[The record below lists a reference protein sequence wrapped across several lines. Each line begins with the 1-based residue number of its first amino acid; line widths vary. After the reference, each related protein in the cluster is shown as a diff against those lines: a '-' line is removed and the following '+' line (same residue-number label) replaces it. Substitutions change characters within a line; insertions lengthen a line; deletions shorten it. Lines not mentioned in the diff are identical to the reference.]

1 MKMLKMLVAASVV
14 LVALTA
20 FAYGEP
26 KSIYQFVAKDIIG
39 YDVPLSSYRG
49 KVLLIV
55 NIASKCT
62 KVEQLGELQ
71 TLYDELNV
79 DGLEILAFPCNDFLR
94 QEPKSNEEI
103 RQFCTRKYAIT
114 FPVFSKISVKGRDTH
129 PIYQYLTSKEA
140 NGVMDT
146 YVKWNYQKYL
156 IDREGRLVATFK
168 PRVTVADPIFRQT
181 LDSLM
186 RQP

>member
-1 MKMLKMLVAASVV
+1 MTMLKLLIAATVALA
-14 LVALTA
+14 ALTA
-20 FAYGEP
+20 FAYEEP
-26 KSIYQFVAKDIIG
+26 QPIYQFVAKDIIG
-39 YDVPLSSYRG
+39 YDVPLSNYRG
-49 KVLLIV
+49 KVLLVV
-55 NIASKCT
+55 NIASKCS

-71 TLYDELNV
+71 ALYDELNA

-129 PIYQYLTSKEA
+129 PIYKYLTSKAA

-156 IDREGRLVATFK
+156 IDKEGRLVATFK
-168 PRVTVADPIFRQT
+168 PRVKVTDPLFRQT

-186 RQP
+186 KQP